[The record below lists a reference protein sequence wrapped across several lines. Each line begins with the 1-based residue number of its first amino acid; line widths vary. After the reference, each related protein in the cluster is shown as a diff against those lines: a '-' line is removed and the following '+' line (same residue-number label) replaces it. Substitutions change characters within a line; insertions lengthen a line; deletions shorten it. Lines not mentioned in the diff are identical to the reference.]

1 MLDPQKIQL
10 IVMGVSLALSVTFIL
25 AVFYGLFLLSRIR
38 KQAVGINKRL
48 DQLLARTTPIA
59 GSTGESRM
67 SL

>member
-25 AVFYGLFLLSRIR
+25 AVFYGLFLLSKIR
-38 KQAVGINKRL
+38 KQAVGTNKRL

-59 GSTGESRM
+59 GSTGEPRM